1 MTIIYGYSRVS
12 TERQA
17 DEGVSL
23 DEQIR
28 RIEGRALE
36 QGWQIAEVFVER
48 GVSGSVPLG
57 DRPEGA
63 RLLAVLQPGDIVI
76 AAKLDR
82 MFRSA
87 LDALGVIRDFQRQ
100 RISLW
105 LLDLGGDVSG
115 DGIARLVLTILAA
128 IAEFER
134 ERIGERIRDAK
145 RHQRRSGQYL
155 GGDRPF
161 GWRIGEDGMLV
172 EDDAEQRALADMRE
186 MRDAGTSFR
195 SIAAQIEQT
204 HGIQISHQGVKRV
217 LSRSG

>member
-1 MTIIYGYSRVS
+1 
-12 TERQA
+12 
-17 DEGVSL
+17 
-23 DEQIR
+23 
-28 RIEGRALE
+28 
-36 QGWQIAEVFVER
+36 
-48 GVSGSVPLG
+48 
-57 DRPEGA
+57 
-63 RLLAVLQPGDIVI
+63 
-76 AAKLDR
+76 

-134 ERIGERIRDAK
+134 ERIGEPIRDAK

-161 GWRIGEDGMLV
+161 GWRVGEDGMLV
-172 EDDAEQRALADMRE
+172 EDDAEQRALADMRK

>member
-1 MTIIYGYSRVS
+1 MVYAYARVS

-48 GVSGSVPLG
+48 GISGSVPLG

-87 LDALGVIRDFQRQ
+87 LDALNVIRDFQRQ

-161 GWRIGEDGMLV
+161 GWRVGEDGILV
-172 EDDAEQRALADMRE
+172 EDEAEQRALADMRK
-186 MRDAGTSFR
+186 MRDAGISFR
-195 SIAAQIEQT
+195 NIAARIEQT

-217 LSRSG
+217 LQRLG